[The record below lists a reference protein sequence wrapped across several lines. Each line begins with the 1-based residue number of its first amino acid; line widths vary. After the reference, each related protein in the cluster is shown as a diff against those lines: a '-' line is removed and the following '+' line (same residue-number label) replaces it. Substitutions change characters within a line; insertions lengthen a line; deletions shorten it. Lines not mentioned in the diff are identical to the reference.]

1 MPPKWSY
8 FTPKK
13 TRIFFFLKYWFKAD
27 FNIQPLQTIAVT
39 DSQTAAG
46 AGNERDPLRDTS
58 SSPRLL
64 FCLHSYVSLCLITFL
79 ISGVMDSYGKILA
92 NRDKA
97 AVDIKLMLHQA
108 SLTGI
113 NSSWTAREIQQWLE
127 PQKIMLQL
135 LA

>member
-1 MPPKWSY
+1 
-8 FTPKK
+8 
-13 TRIFFFLKYWFKAD
+13 
-27 FNIQPLQTIAVT
+27 
-39 DSQTAAG
+39 
-46 AGNERDPLRDTS
+46 
-58 SSPRLL
+58 
-64 FCLHSYVSLCLITFL
+64 
-79 ISGVMDSYGKILA
+79 MDSYGKILA